1 MEMRSLKSVL
11 DYGDKLFNFLEER
24 TKVYV
29 SYDKIIKL
37 EFDTVRIGL
46 CSSS

>member
-11 DYGDKLFNFLEER
+11 DYGDKLFNFLE
-24 TKVYV
+24 
-29 SYDKIIKL
+29 DKIIKL
-37 EFDTVRIGL
+37 DFDTVRIGL